1 MMRTFGSLIV
11 CAGVGASVSVLAA
24 PPNNA
29 GPALATWF
37 RSLKAPNGTPCCDV
51 ADCRRASSRM
61 TPTGYEVMI
70 DGQWTPVPWQRV
82 LWRTDN
88 PTGEA
93 YGSWDDH
100 FLLCSPARHMKT

>member
-1 MMRTFGSLIV
+1 
-11 CAGVGASVSVLAA
+11 
-24 PPNNA
+24 
-29 GPALATWF
+29 
-37 RSLKAPNGTPCCDV
+37 
-51 ADCRRASSRM
+51 M